1 MTRTQVKW
9 VKIVDPQLDTTI
21 SCKKTKF
28 PPKKI
33 HFKAVFGQKWA
44 KLRKMAETA
53 NFELILQK
61 NKDFF
66 QKSGSI
72 RLLSNTVPSFSCKEN
87 KINGRAQTTLKKVHI
102 FAINSI
108 FPLPRRFPS
117 FLRNLIKLK
126 F

>member
-1 MTRTQVKW
+1 MQKTEIPVEKKSILRQFLAKNGQNW
-9 VKIVDPQLDTTI
+9 EKI
-21 SCKKTKF
+21 
-28 PPKKI
+28 
-33 HFKAVFGQKWA
+33 G
-44 KLRKMAETA
+44 ETA
-53 NFELILQK
+53 HFELILQK
-61 NKDFF
+61 NEDIF

-72 RLLSNTVPSFSCKEN
+72 RLLSNTVPSFNWKEK
-87 KINGRAQTTLKKVHI
+87 KIDGRAQTTPEKIQI